1 MTTVAFRIGLLALLA
16 MALAPATASWAQDK
30 CTDCHNQKF
39 RECMALLN
47 SSRPASTTAG
57 QPAPVEASGQ
67 SLCPKAA
74 RDQCLANGSCKG

>member
-1 MTTVAFRIGLLALLA
+1 MTARIGLLALV
-16 MALAPATASWAQDK
+16 ALALTPATASWAQDK

-47 SSRPASTTAG
+47 PDRTRSASTAG

-67 SLCPKAA
+67 SMCPKAA
-74 RDQCLANGSCKG
+74 RDQCQANGSCR